1 MDGRAEQVN
10 ETGQGEQRYVA
21 PSPFVTHREM
31 GEVHQT
37 IGELKSGQQS
47 IIATYNHLRGDM
59 LNGFDKI
66 AAMIAA
72 ERQETAK
79 RALQQPEQGGLN
91 LSVREAFI
99 ACFAI
104 MAGTA
109 LITNMATA
117 QKPPM
122 ETVRRAADVLIP

>member
-1 MDGRAEQVN
+1 MDGGAQVS
-10 ETGQGEQRYVA
+10 EPGQGQPPHYSA

-37 IGELKSGQQS
+37 IGELRQGQQS

-72 ERQETAK
+72 ERTESAK

-91 LSVREAFI
+91 LSVREAFV

-109 LITNMATA
+109 LITKMAVDPGGA
-117 QKPPM
+117 PAI
-122 ETVRRAADVLIP
+122 VRSAADLVP

>member
-1 MDGRAEQVN
+1 MTDQGPG
-10 ETGQGEQRYVA
+10 GQQYVA
-21 PSPFVTHREM
+21 PSPFVTHKEM

-37 IGELKSGQQS
+37 IGELRQGQQS

-66 AAMIAA
+66 AAMISA
-72 ERQETAK
+72 ERQNEAK
-79 RALQQPEQGGLN
+79 RALQQPEPQGLN

-104 MAGTA
+104 MAATA
-109 LITNMATA
+109 LIMKMAVDPDNSPA
-117 QKPPM
+117 
-122 ETVRRAADVLIP
+122 EHVRQAADMLP

>member
-1 MDGRAEQVN
+1 MNEPQGQYQVP
-10 ETGQGEQRYVA
+10 A
-21 PSPFVTHREM
+21 PFVTHEQM
-31 GEVHQT
+31 GGVHQS
-37 IGELKSGQQS
+37 IGELRQGQAS
-47 IIATYNHLRGDM
+47 IMSTYNHLRGDM
-59 LNGFDKI
+59 LSGFEKLEKAI
-66 AAMIAA
+66 LTSASA
-72 ERQETAK
+72 QAK
-79 RALQQPEQGGLN
+79 AREPEQGGLN

>member
-1 MDGRAEQVN
+1 MTDPV
-10 ETGQGEQRYVA
+10 GQPPHFSA

-37 IGELKSGQQS
+37 IGELRQGQQS

-66 AAMIAA
+66 AALIAA
-72 ERQETAK
+72 ERQEHAK
-79 RALQQPEQGGLN
+79 RTLQQQEPQGGGLN

-109 LITNMATA
+109 LITNMA
-117 QKPPM
+117 QSSKPPV
-122 ETVRRAADVLIP
+122 EAVRRAADFLVP

>member
-1 MDGRAEQVN
+1 MSEQ
-10 ETGQGEQRYVA
+10 GQGQPPHYGA

-37 IGELKSGQQS
+37 IGELRQGQQS

-72 ERQETAK
+72 ERTESAK
-79 RALQQPEQGGLN
+79 RALQQPEQGALN

-109 LITNMATA
+109 LITKMAVDPVGTPA
-117 QKPPM
+117 V
-122 ETVRRAADVLIP
+122 VRSAADLMP

>member
-1 MDGRAEQVN
+1 MSEGP
-10 ETGQGEQRYVA
+10 GQGQQFQA

-37 IGELKSGQQS
+37 IGELRQGQQS

-72 ERQETAK
+72 ERQESAK

-109 LITNMATA
+109 LITNMATT
-117 QKPPM
+117 QKPPV
-122 ETVRRAADVLIP
+122 ETVRRALDIMP

>member
-1 MDGRAEQVN
+1 VSEA
-10 ETGQGEQRYVA
+10 GQGQPFTA

-59 LNGFDKI
+59 LNGFDKL
-66 AAMIAA
+66 AAMISA

-79 RALQQPEQGGLN
+79 RALQAPPEPGGLN

-109 LITNMATA
+109 LITNMATS
-117 QKPPM
+117 QKAPI